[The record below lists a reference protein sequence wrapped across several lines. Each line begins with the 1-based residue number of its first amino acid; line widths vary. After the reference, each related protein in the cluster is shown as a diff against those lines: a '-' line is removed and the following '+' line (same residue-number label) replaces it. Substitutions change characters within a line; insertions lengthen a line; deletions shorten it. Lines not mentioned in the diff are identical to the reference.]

1 MAKISKKPPVYTP
14 TIEGINM
21 LQFIAEDMEDMLTH
35 PGVDTVNHIPPVD
48 MFSTSETLVLEVEMP
63 GVRQED
69 IDIAFFNNILTI
81 KGMKYE
87 CFKENKVNYV
97 CMERG
102 FGKLFRS
109 IKISHPVDATEIK
122 ASFKNGL
129 LTIRL
134 PKVGE
139 KRGKTRKIQVE
150 SA

>member
-1 MAKISKKPPVYTP
+1 MSKVSKKPPAYTP
-14 TIEGINM
+14 SMESANM
-21 LQFIAEDMEDMLTH
+21 LQFIVEDMEDMLTH
-35 PGVDTVNHIPPVD
+35 PDVDTVNHIPPAD
-48 MFSTSETLVLEVEMP
+48 MLSTSEELVLEVEMP

-69 IDIAFFNNILTI
+69 IKIIFFNNTLTI

-97 CMERG
+97 CMERS

-109 IKISHPVDATEIK
+109 VKISHPVNATRIK
-122 ASFKNGL
+122 AFFKNGL

-139 KRGKTRKIQVE
+139 KRGKTRKILIE
-150 SA
+150 PA